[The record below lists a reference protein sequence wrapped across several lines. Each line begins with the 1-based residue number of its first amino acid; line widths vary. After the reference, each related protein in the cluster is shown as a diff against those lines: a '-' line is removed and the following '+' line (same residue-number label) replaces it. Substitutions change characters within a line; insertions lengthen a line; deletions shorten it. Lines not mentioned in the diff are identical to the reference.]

1 VPLKMSDL
9 NVERITDLFKDRV
22 AELQDEPEFQWKRE
36 SIKYALD
43 PDGDPS
49 VKVAMGNVP
58 LDYDLWEGLRNPA
71 VMGIYPAGLEELW
84 EYHANRRRARVDEY
98 GRQTIFQIP
107 RSYEYAKEKF
117 NRAVIISVMLP
128 FSHEVIK
135 NYNTAV
141 KDDRDRSSF
150 IFRRM
155 YEDINLMANKA
166 TGRVG
171 IDLASV
177 DGVVLAMNDD
187 NVTKVSKQAVPLTHQ
202 GDSHGPSKGGNYPQ
216 KSLAV
221 LMGLGQFGVSR
232 IVFRDE
238 LVDGVVKRFVGP
250 LRSIIVFDE
259 EEPVRDGGG
268 GVIYPTEEWRRFLFR
283 LYDFTDVDPALN
295 KHRFCSYVPLD
306 DGGCGKCVD
315 ACPAGAQES
324 SVSMPDG
331 GYSESVS
338 KQVHRFYD
346 GKLQFDNAKCCE
358 TRGQMANL
366 FPEWSCARC
375 VSICAA
381 EGNRRR
387 PAAENFEA
395 KRRQLTMQAGSI

>member
-1 VPLKMSDL
+1 
-9 NVERITDLFKDRV
+9 VE
-22 AELQDEPEFQWKRE
+22 
-36 SIKYALD
+36 
-43 PDGDPS
+43 
-49 VKVAMGNVP
+49 
-58 LDYDLWEGLRNPA
+58 
-71 VMGIYPAGLEELW
+71 
-84 EYHANRRRARVDEY
+84 
-98 GRQTIFQIP
+98 
-107 RSYEYAKEKF
+107 
-117 NRAVIISVMLP
+117 
-128 FSHEVIK
+128 
-135 NYNTAV
+135 
-141 KDDRDRSSF
+141 
-150 IFRRM
+150 
-155 YEDINLMANKA
+155 
-166 TGRVG
+166 

-268 GVIYPTEEWRRFLFR
+268 GVMYPTEEWRRFLFR

-295 KHRFCSYVPLD
+295 KHRSCSYIPLD
-306 DGGCGKCVD
+306 DEGCGKCVD
-315 ACPAGAQES
+315 ACPSGAQES

-358 TRGQMANL
+358 TRGRWRTCSRSGRVRGVSRSVQL
-366 FPEWSCARC
+366 RGTGGDPPPRTLRQRGVSSPCRQAR
-375 VSICAA
+375 S
-381 EGNRRR
+381 NRRC
-387 PAAENFEA
+387 
-395 KRRQLTMQAGSI
+395 L